1 MKKLLSLVI
10 ALIMVCSMVPAMAEK
25 LVMSTEAGF
34 PPYEYYDGE
43 NIVGIDVEIADAI
56 AKKLGYE
63 GVEVM
68 DIAFDNVIPAVTEGK
83 AHMAMAGLTANKE
96 RMASVYF
103 SFPYATGIQ
112 VVIVTENSPIASVD
126 DLFAE
131 GANNLIG
138 VQIATTG
145 ELYAT
150 WDIQDAGLGEV
161 KAFATGVDAVEA
173 LKNGKVDCVIIDSA
187 PANAFVAANEG
198 LKILETSYVTE
209 SYAIAIAKTNVD
221 LLGKVTAALQDL
233 IADGTVD
240 AIIEKY
246 IPAE

>member
-1 MKKLLSLVI
+1 MKKFLSLVI
-10 ALIMVCSMVPAMAEK
+10 ALMLVCSLAPAMAEK
-25 LVMSTEAGF
+25 LIMSTECTF
-34 PPYEYYDGE
+34 PPYEFIDGDKPA
-43 NIVGIDVEIADAI
+43 GIDIEIAEAI
-56 AKKLGYE
+56 ALKLGYE

-68 DIAFDNVIPAVTEGK
+68 DISFDNVIPAVTEGK
-83 AHMAMAGLTANKE
+83 AHMAMAGLTASTE

-112 VVIVTENSPIASVD
+112 VVIVPENSPIASVD

-131 GANNLIG
+131 GANHLIG

-161 KAFATGVDAVEA
+161 KAYPNGVDAVEA
-173 LKNGKVDCVIIDSA
+173 LKNGKVDCVIIDNE
-187 PANAFVAANEG
+187 PAKAFVAANEG
-198 LKILETSYVTE
+198 LKILETAYAE
-209 SYAIAIAKTNVD
+209 EDYAIAIAKDNVE

-240 AIIEKY
+240 TIIKKY

>member
-1 MKKLLSLVI
+1 MKKFFSLLI
-10 ALIMVCSMVPAMAEK
+10 ALMLVCSLAPAMADK
-25 LVMSTEAGF
+25 LVMSTEATF
-34 PPYEYYDGE
+34 PPYEYVDGDK
-43 NIVGIDVEIADAI
+43 IVGIDVEIADAI

-83 AHMAMAGLTANKE
+83 ADIAMAGLTASVE

-112 VVIVTENSPIASVD
+112 VVIVPENSAIKSVD

-131 GANNLIG
+131 GANHLIG

-161 KAFATGVDAVEA
+161 KAFPNGVDAVEA
-173 LKNGKVDCVIIDSA
+173 LKNGKVDCVIIDNE
-187 PANAFVAANEG
+187 PAKAFVANNEG
-198 LKILETSYVTE
+198 LTILETTYVTE
-209 SYAIAIAKTNVD
+209 SYAIAVAKNNVE
-221 LLGKVTAALQDL
+221 LLGNVTAALQDL

>member
-1 MKKLLSLVI
+1 MKKFLSLVI
-10 ALIMVCSMVPAMAEK
+10 ALMLVCSLAPAMAEK
-25 LVMSTEAGF
+25 LIMSTECTF
-34 PPYEYYDGE
+34 PPYEFIDGDKPA
-43 NIVGIDVEIADAI
+43 GIDIEIAEAI
-56 AKKLGYE
+56 ALKLGYE

-68 DIAFDNVIPAVTEGK
+68 DISFDNVIPAVTEGK
-83 AHMAMAGLTANKE
+83 AHMAMAGLTASTE

-112 VVIVTENSPIASVD
+112 VVIVPENSPIASVD

-131 GANNLIG
+131 GANHLIG

-161 KAFATGVDAVEA
+161 KAYPNGVDAVEA
-173 LKNGKVDCVIIDSA
+173 LKNGKVDCVIIDNE
-187 PANAFVAANEG
+187 PAKAFVAANEG
-198 LKILETSYVTE
+198 LKILETAYAE
-209 SYAIAIAKTNVD
+209 EDYAIAIAKDNVE

-233 IADGTVD
+233 IADGTVQSIVD
-240 AIIEKY
+240 KY
-246 IPAE
+246 ISAE